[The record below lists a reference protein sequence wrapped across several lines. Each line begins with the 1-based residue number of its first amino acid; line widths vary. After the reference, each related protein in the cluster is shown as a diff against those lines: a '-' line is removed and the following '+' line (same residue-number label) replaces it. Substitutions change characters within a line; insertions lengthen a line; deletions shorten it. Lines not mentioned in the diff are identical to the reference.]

1 MADPPRIMAVLAE
14 FQEPDAMIA
23 AAKAVSEQGWR
34 IETFT
39 PFPVPGL
46 KQALRFSEN
55 KVPIATLIGGV
66 VGAATGF
73 LMQVGTNL
81 DFPLDIGGRP
91 LIAVPA
97 FMLITFELMVLFAV
111 FAGIGTMM
119 IANRL
124 PKLHHP
130 LFDVERFGMA
140 SDDRFFLAIMGDGK
154 GRAFDPHEARAA
166 LWRTQP
172 LEVSDVCEERKP

>member
-1 MADPPRIMAVLAE
+1 MADPPRIVAVLAE
-14 FQEPDAMIA
+14 FQEPDTMIA
-23 AAKAVSEQGWR
+23 AAKAVSGQGWR

-46 KQALRFSEN
+46 KQALGFSEN
-55 KVPIATLIGGV
+55 KVPVATLIGGI

-73 LMQVGTNL
+73 LMQVGAHL
-81 DFPLDIGGRP
+81 DFPLNVGGRP

-119 IANRL
+119 VANRL

-140 SDDRFFLAIMGDGK
+140 SDDRFFLAIIAGKDGT
-154 GRAFDPHEARAA
+154 FDHHEARAA

-172 LEVSDVCEERKP
+172 VAVSDVCEERKA